1 MKSTWLNGKVLA
13 DGRIQPTRGDNCA
26 ETGIDDMIDP
36 VTGEQTALTSGYDPD
51 GR

>member
-13 DGRIQPTRGDNCA
+13 DGRARSSRDDGCNY
-26 ETGIDDMIDP
+26 TGIIMQTDS
-36 VTGEQTALTSGYDPD
+36 VTGEQTALISGYDPD